1 MKFKHGMTVQDR
13 VKRVAAHATTRAN
26 MARARGNMSVGA
38 MQHSRAR
45 RANQH
50 LATHGAGH
58 HATGSGPIRVK
69 AHNTRTSTGKVVHVH
84 DYTRT
89 RH

>member
-1 MKFKHGMTVQDR
+1 MLFKRGLTVQDR
-13 VKRVAAHATTRAN
+13 VKRVAKHAEMRAN

-50 LATHGAGH
+50 LASHGAGH
-58 HATGSGPIRVK
+58 HATGSGNGRVK
-69 AHNTRTSTGKVVHVH
+69 GYTKQVNGKQVRVH

-89 RH
+89 HH